1 VSHETT
7 IIITM
12 ILVKTIMFYCYG
24 FEGITSQFDTK
35 WVGWPGVD
43 VHDEIE
49 KNALTES
56 LAEMVRI

>member
-1 VSHETT
+1 
-7 IIITM
+7 M